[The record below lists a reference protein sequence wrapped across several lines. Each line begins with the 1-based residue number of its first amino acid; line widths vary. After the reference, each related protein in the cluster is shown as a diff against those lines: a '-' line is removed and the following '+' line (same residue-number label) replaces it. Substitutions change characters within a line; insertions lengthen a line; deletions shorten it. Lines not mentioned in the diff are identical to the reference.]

1 MLVSGRVV
9 EQTIISLRIP
19 TIGQDRLL
27 TSGKSPIMYL
37 AMKWSGKETKN
48 QRSYQSWVTMIEHN
62 LRKKNSLSLSLS
74 IYIIIHNPP
83 PNHSFHL
90 RGVSWEGKHII
101 HNGNRTIP

>member
-48 QRSYQSWVTMIEHN
+48 HN
-62 LRKKNSLSLSLS
+62 LRKKDSLSLSIY